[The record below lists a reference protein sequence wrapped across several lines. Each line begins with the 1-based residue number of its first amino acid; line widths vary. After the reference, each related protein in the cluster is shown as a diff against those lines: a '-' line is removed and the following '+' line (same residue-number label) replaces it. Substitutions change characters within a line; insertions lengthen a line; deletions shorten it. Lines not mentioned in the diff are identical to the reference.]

1 MSSELGIVVIGRNEG
16 ERLRRALQSVAAAGA
31 ATVYVDS
38 DSVDGS
44 AAVAQE
50 MGVETIRLDAAAEP
64 LCAARS
70 RNTGYRRMRTANP
83 GLRFVQFLDA
93 DCELVE
99 GWLDAACATLEMRHD
114 AAVVAGMLR
123 ERSPGGSVYNR
134 VGEIE
139 WNSAG
144 TGEVDSVG
152 GIFMVRCEAFD
163 TVGGFDASVPAGE
176 ESELCQRLR
185 ARRWKVVRIARD
197 MAWHDLAMT
206 RFSEWWRRMVRTG
219 YGGIDVAS
227 RFGIAKFV
235 SITRRARL
243 WGAWLALTLAAA
255 VAGLAGSTIGAVL
268 AVLLV
273 ALAPVR
279 VLRVALR
286 ARRSG
291 SDLTTSIAHGVLTTI
306 AFLPQMVG
314 QIMYLADCLAHRAVR
329 LVEYK

>member
-1 MSSELGIVVIGRNEG
+1 VSAELGIVVIGRNEG
-16 ERLRRALQSVAAAGA
+16 ERLGRALRSVAAAGV

-44 AAVAQE
+44 AALAQE
-50 MGVETIRLDAAAEP
+50 TGIETIRLDAAAEP

-70 RNTGYRRMRTANP
+70 RNTGYRHMRTANP
-83 GLRFVQFLDA
+83 GLLFVQFLDA

-99 GWLDAACATLEMRHD
+99 GWVGEARETLVRRSD
-114 AAVVAGMLR
+114 VAVVAGALR
-123 ERSPGGSVYNR
+123 ERSPEGSIYNR

-163 TVGGFDASVPAGE
+163 AVGGFDASVPAGE
-176 ESELCQRLR
+176 EPEFCQRLR
-185 ARRWKVVRIARD
+185 ARGWKVVRIARD
-197 MAWHDLAMT
+197 MAWHDLAIT

-243 WGAWLALTLAAA
+243 WGAWLVLTLAAA
-255 VAGLAGSTIGAVL
+255 VAGLAGSTVGAVF
-268 AVLLV
+268 AVLLF
-273 ALAPVR
+273 ALAPAR

-291 SDLTTSIAHGVLTTI
+291 NDLRTSIVHAVLTTI

-314 QIMYLADCLAHRAVR
+314 QVMYLVDRLAHRAVR